1 VESFNEKPNNG
12 SGLINGGFFVFNR
25 AIFNYLWDGDDCDLE
40 VGALEQIARE
50 GQLMVY
56 KHRGFWA
63 CMDTLRDMD
72 FLNKLWTE
80 GKALWKVWD

>member
-1 VESFNEKPNNG
+1 
-12 SGLINGGFFVFNR
+12 
-25 AIFNYLWDGDDCDLE
+25 
-40 VGALEQIARE
+40 
-50 GQLMVY
+50 MVY